1 MRFRLLERELD
12 IPCAATLEPR
22 VSDLAAALEAR
33 IRQSAVAGDEVT
45 RLALAALALVDETQ
59 VAHAALER
67 ARIEIERLTD
77 LLVEARMAPDRQM
90 AADGGLLIARPP
102 PFAAQGSA

>member
-1 MRFRLLERELD
+1 MRLRLLERELD
-12 IPCAATLEPR
+12 IPCAATQERR
-22 VSDLAAALEAR
+22 VSDLAMALEAR
-33 IRQSAVAGDEVT
+33 IRQAAVADDEVT

-77 LLVEARMAPDRQM
+77 LLVEARRAPDRQLDS
-90 AADGGLLIARPP
+90 DGGLVIVRPP